1 MKTFYVLVGV
11 AYKTRSDFEKGNP
24 YRTRFYEL
32 IIIADCEESAN
43 RKAKDIAIKE
53 LRKEEPYNA
62 TIEAFIERSN
72 PVFDYCI
79 ITDGD

>member
-11 AYKTRSDFEKGNP
+11 AYRTRSDFEKGNP

-32 IIIADCEESAN
+32 IIIADCEENAN

-53 LRKEEPYNA
+53 LRKEEPYSV
-62 TIEAFIERSN
+62 TGAFIERSN

-79 ITDGD
+79 ITDIV